1 MRVTVVHLQYSTTL
15 LRRPIGREDTTYGG
29 QWKKSGT
36 VLDMQ
41 KAGEWMGVTVV
52 HLQYNQWRSQDFF
65 KGGADFDDGEG
76 ADFPAGP
83 DLLYKDEN

>member
-1 MRVTVVHLQYSTTL
+1 MEKVWHSA
-15 LRRPIGREDTTYGG
+15 GHAEGG
-29 QWKKSGT
+29 
-36 VLDMQ
+36 
-41 KAGEWMGVTVV
+41 ECMGVTVV